1 MNQREQYSQWWE
13 GVKNSAVGCNEFPTE
28 KEKSSHWHTWQA
40 AQSAQAAEL
49 AALKALRKKH
59 YLECQKICR
68 EQFVEVKASN
78 FSHADRF
85 NDGCFASEQAI
96 RKASDHE

>member
-59 YLECQKICR
+59 YLECAEIANNMGARFEIVQHI
-68 EQFVEVKASN
+68 VE
-78 FSHADRF
+78 
-85 NDGCFASEQAI
+85 AI
-96 RKASDHE
+96 RKAADHE